1 MHKEMLIAAFV
12 HTMKNALPLAKKW
25 EYGLTICEERR
36 QTYVRMQREYGH
48 ITILYC
54 TVM

>member
-12 HTMKNALPLAKKW
+12 HTMKNAFPLAKKW

-36 QTYVRMQREYGH
+36 HTYVCNVNMDTSQ
-48 ITILYC
+48 YC
-54 TVM
+54 TVQ